1 MAVCLDTTFLVDLLA
16 DDSAANEFAA
26 TLSEPA
32 AISAV
37 SFCEL
42 LFGAVGRRRIAR
54 VEALARDY
62 AVLPADYDVC
72 AMAAS
77 IQSRL
82 GDLGEL
88 IPVLDAI
95 IAGTA
100 VLAEIPLITSDE
112 HFRRVPADFGLVV
125 QGY

>member
-16 DDSAANEFAA
+16 DDPSASEFARA
-26 TLSEPA
+26 LAEPA

-37 SFCEL
+37 SFHEL
-42 LFGAVGRRRIAR
+42 LFGATGRRRTAR
-54 VEALARDY
+54 VEALAGDY
-62 AVLPADYDVC
+62 PVLPADYDVC

-77 IQSRL
+77 IQARL
-82 GDLGEL
+82 SEVGQP

-100 VLAEIPLITSDE
+100 VLAELPLVTADE
-112 HFRRVPADFGLVV
+112 HFGRIPLDFGLVV
-125 QGY
+125 RGY

>member
-16 DDSAANEFAA
+16 DERAAVEFARA
-26 TLSEPA
+26 LEEPA

-37 SFCEL
+37 SFYEL
-42 LFGAVGRRRIAR
+42 LFGVVGRRRVAR

-77 IQSRL
+77 IQVRL
-82 GDLGEL
+82 GQVGEL
-88 IPVLDAI
+88 VPVLDAI

-100 VLAEIPLITSDE
+100 VLAGIPLVTRDE
-112 HFRRVPADFGLVV
+112 HFRRVPADFGLFVR
-125 QGY
+125 GY